1 MLSPMMTLHLATV
14 APAAVLGT
22 YLMFWAKGT
31 PTHRLLGKFYMV
43 LMFITAAASL
53 FITAAVGPQLLGHFG
68 WIHLLSLLVLISVPR
83 AYFAAKNHDISGH
96 KFAMAGV
103 YLGGILIAGLFTLA
117 PGRYF
122 NQLLFE

>member
-31 PTHRLLGKFYMV
+31 PTHRLLGKVYMV

-68 WIHLLSLLVLISVPR
+68 WIHLLSLLVLVSVPR
-83 AYFAAKNHDISGH
+83 AYFAAKNHDISDH

-103 YLGGILIAGLFTLA
+103 YFGGILIAGLFTLA